1 MKRMVKGF
9 LASFFLILCF
19 FLIEDAFCSEINI
32 TADKMEVIESE
43 GVAVFTG
50 KVQAKR
56 KDLEVFCDK
65 MYVYYTAQN
74 EKRNISRIIALGKV
88 IINKGKW
95 KAYSGKATYFKD
107 QEKLVLEDNPKV
119 WHDKNLVEG
128 DIIIVYFNEDR
139 SEVLSKY
146 EGRVRATIYLQ

>member
-1 MKRMVKGF
+1 MKMGKALIFKIVF
-9 LASFFLILCF
+9 LTFCF
-19 FLIEDAFCSEINI
+19 MIKNAFCSEVNI
-32 TADKMEVIESE
+32 TSDKMEVIESE
-43 GVAVFTG
+43 GIAVFTG
-50 KVQAKR
+50 KVHAKR

-65 MYVYYTAQN
+65 MYVYYITQN
-74 EKRNISRIIALGKV
+74 GKKNITRIIALGKV

-119 WHDKNLVEG
+119 WHEKNLVEG
-128 DIIIVYFNEDR
+128 DVVIIYFNEDR
-139 SEVLSKY
+139 SEVLSRY